1 MLRNRGRLCCGIV
14 ADSQVVGL
22 GATVGLTT
30 TLLVGLYSQVRGL
43 WASLRTALAA
53 HSLRLKASNAFPR
66 TCSFLHSMPLPPH
79 MPHCTAKPL
88 RPVGP
93 PAVTP
98 RSLPH
103 DTPQARIYL
112 AIGRDGLLPAEVGR
126 VDAESGAPVAAQIL
140 AGAVAVPLAVSARPD
155 LRLDSNSALLEL
167 LISFAACPANPATLN
182 PTRAPHWVF
191 FRLP

>member
-1 MLRNRGRLCCGIV
+1 
-14 ADSQVVGL
+14 
-22 GATVGLTT
+22 
-30 TLLVGLYSQVRGL
+30 
-43 WASLRTALAA
+43 
-53 HSLRLKASNAFPR
+53 
-66 TCSFLHSMPLPPH
+66 

-93 PAVTP
+93 LAVTP

-140 AGAVAVPLAVSARPD
+140 AGAVAVPLAVSARPH